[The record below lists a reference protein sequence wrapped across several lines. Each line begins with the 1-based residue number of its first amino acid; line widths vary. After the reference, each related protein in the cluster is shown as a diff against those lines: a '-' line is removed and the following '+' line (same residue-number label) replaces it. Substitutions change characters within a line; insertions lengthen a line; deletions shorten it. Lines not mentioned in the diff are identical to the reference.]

1 MNPKVRNVL
10 AVIAGVVV
18 GGFVNMGLL
27 IAGSL
32 LIGVPEGVNVWD
44 PESLA
49 QNISRFQIHHYI
61 TPFAAHAI
69 GTLVGALVVSLIATS
84 KRLFFAL
91 FIGGF
96 FLIGGIVNVINLPAP
111 LWFEALD
118 LIVAYF
124 PMAFLGWKLS
134 GKE

>member
-1 MNPKVRNVL
+1 MNPRIKNVL
-10 AVIAGVVV
+10 AVIAGVLA

-27 IAGSL
+27 IGGSL

-44 PESLA
+44 PNSLA
-49 QNISRFQIHHYI
+49 QNIHRFQTHHYI
-61 TPFAAHAI
+61 TPFLAHAG
-69 GTLVGALVVSLIATS
+69 GTFVGALVVSLIATT

-124 PMAFLGWKLS
+124 PMAFLGWKIS